1 LQTDNISSNLPDNDE
16 ITLKQLILIVK
27 GYGREI
33 AHKWWIILIFSVL
46 TCGYFYYKYT
56 KSKPD
61 YTAALTFTIKTDGGL
76 SFGGLSSLLGGGGG
90 NTKLD
95 RLMAFATSRRVTQM
109 TLFKIIDIE
118 RDTTFFANHL
128 IKDLGLH
135 ESWKKDTTGL
145 KDFLFKLSDAQRLS
159 DPNNFTR
166 IENKVLLNLHSTLV
180 GKTAIFSAGY
190 DKKSEIINFG
200 LTTHNETLSIELLK
214 NLYADLTE
222 YYIRETTAKEN
233 KSYANLKNQVDSV
246 KRSLDGST
254 LAAAKAEDA
263 GRGAFLMEDREK
275 IEKLKRDGMISA
287 AVYSE
292 ALKNLAMAT
301 VSKENS
307 VPIVK
312 ELDMPIAPIK
322 PEQLSLIKA
331 LGIGIALG
339 LFLGSLVVVVR
350 KIFVDALA

>member
-1 LQTDNISSNLPDNDE
+1 
-16 ITLKQLILIVK
+16 
-27 GYGREI
+27 
-33 AHKWWIILIFSVL
+33 
-46 TCGYFYYKYT
+46 
-56 KSKPD
+56 
-61 YTAALTFTIKTDGGL
+61 
-76 SFGGLSSLLGGGGG
+76 
-90 NTKLD
+90 
-95 RLMAFATSRRVTQM
+95 MAFATSRRVTQM